1 MTEKQSPLQKG
12 KVDKVFL
19 VTTIVIALIGFF
31 IFASASLGLR
41 ARDAAAFS
49 SIAFNQGFLGL
60 FLGTIFMLIVAR
72 IPYRF
77 FYKYSLHIFILALAT
92 TALVFIPGIGTQFGG
107 AHRWLLIGPISFQ
120 PAEFLKIAF
129 VLYFAATLFKAR
141 STITSFRQGVIPL
154 LVILGVTG
162 FILLAQPN
170 TSSFAVIFVA
180 AVAMFIVS
188 GAQWRYVVGAGAAAL
203 IGLALLAFTRP
214 YVRERIMTFFDPSAD
229 ALGSS
234 YQIQQSLI
242 AIGSGRIFGRG
253 FGQSIQKFGLLPE
266 PIGDSIFAVFAEEFG
281 FVGSILLIALFV
293 TFAYRGLRIAIR
305 SPDLFGG
312 LVATGLVI
320 MIISQS
326 FLNISAMLGI
336 VPLTGTTLLFVSH
349 GGTALLFAL
358 IEVGI
363 LLNISSYQ
371 TRKVTV

>member
-1 MTEKQSPLQKG
+1 MTEKPSSLRKS
-12 KVDKVFL
+12 KIDRVFL
-19 VTTIVIALIGFF
+19 GTTITLALIGFF
-31 IFASASLGLR
+31 IFTSASLGLR

-60 FLGTIFMLIVAR
+60 FLGTAFMLIIAR
-72 IPYRF
+72 VPYRF
-77 FYKYSLHIFILALAT
+77 FYKYSLHIFILALAA
-92 TALVFIPGIGTQFGG
+92 TALVFVPGIGSTFGG
-107 AHRWLLIGPISFQ
+107 ASRWLIIGPISFQ
-120 PAEFLKIAF
+120 PAEFLKLAF
-129 VLYFAATLFKAR
+129 VLYFASALFKSR
-141 STITSFRQGVIPL
+141 NDINSLKEGILPLIVIIGL
-154 LVILGVTG
+154 TG
-162 FILLAQPN
+162 LILLAQPN

-188 GAQWRYVVGAGAAAL
+188 GAKWRYIFGAGAIAL
-203 IGLALLAFTRP
+203 CGIAFLAIARP
-214 YVRERIMTFFDPSAD
+214 YVRERIMTFFDPASD
-229 ALGSS
+229 SLGSS

-242 AIGSGRIFGRG
+242 AVGSGKLFGRG

-266 PIGDSIFAVFAEEFG
+266 PIGDSIFAVAAEEFG
-281 FVGSILLIALFV
+281 FIGSTFLVALFV
-293 TFAYRGLRIAIR
+293 AFAYRGLRIAIR

-320 MIISQS
+320 MITSQS

-358 IEVGI
+358 VEVGI

-371 TRKVTV
+371 TQKVVA